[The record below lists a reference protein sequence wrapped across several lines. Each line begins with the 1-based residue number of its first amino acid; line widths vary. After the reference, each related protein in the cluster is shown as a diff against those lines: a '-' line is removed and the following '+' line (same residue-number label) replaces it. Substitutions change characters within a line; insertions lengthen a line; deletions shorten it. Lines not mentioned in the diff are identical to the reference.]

1 MADIAIMIGTPQ
13 GARLLAFSSE
23 RKAAQAVETIL
34 RRLPAT
40 ALPAP
45 VWVQSTDPA
54 VARRLTEYL
63 VEVQA
68 ELVGM

>member
-13 GARLLAFSSE
+13 GARLLAFSDE
-23 RKAAQAVETIL
+23 RDAAIMAETVL

-45 VWVQSTDPA
+45 VWVQCADPA
-54 VARRLTEYL
+54 VTRRLADYL

-68 ELVGM
+68 DLIGM